1 MHELGIVMHVAK
13 TLDEVAE
20 ENHLTSIGSVTL
32 EVGEVS
38 GIITDYFVDCWDYFK
53 VRHPLLKDCRMKLEM
68 IEGITF
74 CEDCKREYRTIKYGR
89 ICPYC
94 DSEHTYLMQGNE
106 CNIKEIEA
114 SDE

>member
-94 DSEHTYLMQGNE
+94 DSEHTYLLQGNE
-106 CNIKEIEA
+106 CNIKQIEA

>member
-38 GIITDYFVDCWDYFK
+38 GIITDYFVDCWNSARTARENT
-53 VRHPLLKDCRMKLEM
+53 VRSSTAGSARTATVNTH
-68 IEGITF
+68 TF
-74 CEDCKREYRTIKYGR
+74 CRAMNATSRK
-89 ICPYC
+89 
-94 DSEHTYLMQGNE
+94 
-106 CNIKEIEA
+106 
-114 SDE
+114 

>member
-38 GIITDYFVDCWDYFK
+38 GIITDYFFDCWDYFK
-53 VRHPLLKDCRMKLEM
+53 VRHPLLKDCR
-68 IEGITF
+68 
-74 CEDCKREYRTIKYGR
+74 
-89 ICPYC
+89 
-94 DSEHTYLMQGNE
+94 
-106 CNIKEIEA
+106 
-114 SDE
+114 